1 MKAQV
6 IIERGMDGTFSA
18 YIGGN
23 TRLPFGVIGE
33 GKTVQ
38 ETMEDFMGGY
48 EEMKEL
54 FLEEGRDF
62 PEVVFEFKY
71 DLPSFLQ
78 YYAYA
83 FTLAGLERIT
93 GVNQR
98 QLSHYINGVRKPSP
112 ATVHKIEQKIHD
124 FAAEIGAVS
133 FV

>member
-23 TRLPFGVIGE
+23 NRLPFGVIGE